1 MNFTFIQ
8 INWVVGE
15 NITYD
20 YNVPAAQISKYIM
33 ILTGGPSGPG
43 GPGSPG
49 RPSAP

>member
-1 MNFTFIQ
+1 MS
-8 INWVVGE
+8 GA
-15 NITYD
+15 NIFQT
-20 YNVPAAQISKYIM
+20 